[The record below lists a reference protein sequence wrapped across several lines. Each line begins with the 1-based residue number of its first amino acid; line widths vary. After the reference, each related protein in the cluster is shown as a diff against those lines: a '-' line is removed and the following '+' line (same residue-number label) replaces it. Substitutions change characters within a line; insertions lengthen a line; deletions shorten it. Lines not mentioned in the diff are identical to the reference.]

1 MLACLRPLERLSPQ
15 EVQNDTLI
23 PCHTIAIEI
32 EILFKSRAF
41 NSDIITSMQPQ
52 NPQVW

>member
-15 EVQNDTLI
+15 EVQNDTL
-23 PCHTIAIEI
+23 PGHTIAIEI

-41 NSDIITSMQPQ
+41 NSDIIISMQPQ